1 MVLTSVDEN
10 RLRNRLSSGEVVARR
25 ASPEIACATALY
37 ALGGGTFMC
46 PATLWVDLGGLAAV
60 LAAAVLTQVN
70 DLCRPAARH
79 GHLPASLRKG

>member
-60 LAAAVLTQVN
+60 LDGCCLDAGQ
-70 DLCRPAARH
+70 
-79 GHLPASLRKG
+79 